1 MTAMHL
7 GHVAFRATD
16 PQASARFLGE
26 ALGLRTTRADAREVM
41 LSCNE
46 KHHEVQFIKASEP
59 GVDHLGIELEDD
71 RELDQLHQR
80 IVEWGAKVI
89 DEEASEPGIAKAI
102 RVLGPLGLVFE
113 FYSAMEREPLS
124 VERYL
129 PRLARRLGHV
139 SFAAPDCRE
148 LESFLTGVVGLRVS
162 DTLGGRISWL
172 RCDQEHHAVALV
184 TADQSPSLHHYAFQL
199 ESWGAIERYA
209 DGLALQ
215 GHSFVWGPG
224 RHGPGRNLYTYVA
237 DPDNAIVEAYADM
250 LEVASEASYRPIDWS
265 ERGDAALNLWGPLPP
280 GDWRDYGVPILGPG
294 RTQSDGETIADL
306 RSFSA
311 R

>member
-1 MTAMHL
+1 MAATHL

-16 PQASARFLGE
+16 PQASARFLDE
-26 ALGLRTTRADAREVM
+26 ALGLRTTSADGREIM

-46 KHHEVQFIKASEP
+46 KHHEVQFIKGSEP
-59 GVDHLGIELEDD
+59 GVDHLGIELEDERD
-71 RELDQLHQR
+71 LEALHR
-80 IVEWGAKVI
+80 RLVEWGANVLE
-89 DEEASEPGIAKAI
+89 DQASEPGIAQAI
-102 RVLGPLGLVFE
+102 RVVAPLDLVFE
-113 FYSAMEREPLS
+113 FYTAMEREPLS

-148 LESFLTGVVGLRVS
+148 LESFLIQVVGLRVS
-162 DTLGGRISWL
+162 DTLGGRITWL

-184 TADQSPSLHHYAFQL
+184 TADQAPSLHHYAFQL

-209 DGLALQ
+209 DGLALH
-215 GHSFVWGPG
+215 GHTFVWGPG

-250 LEVASEASYRPIDWS
+250 LEVASEANYRPIDWS
-265 ERGDAALNLWGPLPP
+265 ERGDTALNLWGPLPP
-280 GDWRDYGVPILGPG
+280 ANWRDYGVPILGPEP
-294 RTQSDGETIADL
+294 RQSGG
-306 RSFSA
+306 
-311 R
+311 